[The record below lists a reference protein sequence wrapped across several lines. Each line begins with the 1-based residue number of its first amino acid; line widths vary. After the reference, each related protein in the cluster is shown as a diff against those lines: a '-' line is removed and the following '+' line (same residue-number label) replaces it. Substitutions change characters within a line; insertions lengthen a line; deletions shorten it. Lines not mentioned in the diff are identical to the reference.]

1 MDPPVVPLS
10 RTRLTRDYTFE
21 DDMPP
26 ATAVKSPPAPKS
38 VEGTQGT
45 STPRPSY
52 HEGRSESSR
61 SNDGRSSALR
71 SQAPESPHHSRESSD
86 IRSLETATP
95 TGQMED
101 KGNLEE
107 LRKLDFNLDPIEE
120 TDKSAY
126 EPSISTFSRTSH
138 NTTLTVASSNK
149 LPDFFA
155 QEVFQIVLHNPT
167 TSHQLLKYSQ
177 SRLCGENLEFLEKVT
192 RYNNLLSE
200 VAKNMFDIHRNFI
213 SVNSPN
219 QINISENVLV
229 KVNRDLKS
237 ALTTTLPKLESVFV
251 DSQNSIERLVADDVY
266 PKFVRHQMTM
276 SAAKALAGDRGKY
289 AGLGDC
295 FVLSDPI
302 KADNPIVYASDGFVK
317 VTGYARNEIIPRN
330 CRFLQGRQTD
340 PASVKRLREA
350 ISSRE
355 EIVELLLNQK
365 KSGEPFWNL
374 LYMTPLFDATG
385 NVVFFLGGQI
395 NCSTTV
401 HNQSDVL
408 RILAM
413 SNDTDEKAVDGVLAP
428 EIQKT
433 PSRASKFLANFRSKS
448 GTVEAHRMPGM
459 EDKLLN
465 KMETEKMNLRRQM
478 DTFYT
483 AYSKFLV
490 INYSTFYISFHSA
503 GAATLLYPARP
514 IPNSSISQIVGMDIF
529 RWLSVHSASKVSSEY
544 KSRVRTALKMGNAVS
559 LDLTMCTRR
568 FMGFEKFATHW
579 TPLKNEAGE
588 IAFVILTLGGFQD

>member
-1 MDPPVVPLS
+1 MEPPVVHLN
-10 RTRLTRDYTFE
+10 RTRLTRDYTSE
-21 DDMPP
+21 EEIPSL
-26 ATAVKSPPAPKS
+26 TTVNNPPAPKS
-38 VEGTQGT
+38 LEETQGN

-52 HEGRSESSR
+52 QEVQSESSR
-61 SNDGRSSALR
+61 SSDGRNSTLKNHAR
-71 SQAPESPHHSRESSD
+71 ESPHHSRESSD

-95 TGQMED
+95 NSPPED
-101 KGNLEE
+101 NVNLEE
-107 LRKLDFNLDPIEE
+107 LRKLDFNLEPIEE

-155 QEVFQIVLHNPT
+155 HEVFQIVLHNPT

-177 SRLCGENLEFLEKVT
+177 SRLCGENLEFLERVA

-200 VAKNMFDIHRNFI
+200 VAKNMFDIHRNYI
-213 SVNSPN
+213 SVNAPN

-237 ALTTTLPKLESVFV
+237 ALATTLPKLESVFV
-251 DSQNSIERLVADDVY
+251 DSQNSIERLVAEDVY
-266 PKFVRHQMTM
+266 PRFVRHQMTM
-276 SAAKALAGDRGKY
+276 SATKALAGDRGKY

-330 CRFLQGRQTD
+330 CRFLQGRHTD
-340 PASVKRLREA
+340 PQSVKRLREA

-395 NCSTTV
+395 NCSTTI

-413 SNDTDEKAVDGVLAP
+413 SNDTDEKAVNGVLAHEP
-428 EIQKT
+428 HKI
-433 PSRASKFLANFRSKS
+433 PSRASKFLATFRSKS
-448 GTVEAHRMPGM
+448 GGVEAHRTPGM
-459 EDKLLN
+459 EDNLLN

-478 DTFYT
+478 DTFYS
-483 AYSKFLV
+483 AYSKVWQPALP
-490 INYSTFYISFHSA
+490 SFK
-503 GAATLLYPARP
+503 LL
-514 IPNSSISQIVGMDIF
+514 
-529 RWLSVHSASKVSSEY
+529 
-544 KSRVRTALKMGNAVS
+544 
-559 LDLTMCTRR
+559 C
-568 FMGFEKFATHW
+568 
-579 TPLKNEAGE
+579 
-588 IAFVILTLGGFQD
+588 

>member
-1 MDPPVVPLS
+1 MDPPVVPLN
-10 RTRLTRDYTFE
+10 RPRLTRDYTSGDE
-21 DDMPP
+21 VPSL
-26 ATAVKSPPAPKS
+26 TTLNNSPAPKS
-38 VEGTQGT
+38 LEETQGS
-45 STPRPSY
+45 STPRPIY
-52 HEGRSESSR
+52 QEVQLDSSR
-61 SNDGRSSALR
+61 SNDGRHSTLKTHPR
-71 SQAPESPHHSRESSD
+71 ESPHHSRESSY

-95 TGQMED
+95 NSPPED
-101 KGNLEE
+101 KVNLEE

-138 NTTLTVASSNK
+138 NTTLTVASSTK

-155 QEVFQIVLHNPT
+155 HEVFQIVLHNPT

-177 SRLCGENLEFLEKVT
+177 SRLCGENLEFLERVS

-200 VAKNMFDIHRNFI
+200 VAKNMFDIHRNYI

-219 QINISENVLV
+219 QINISESVLL

-237 ALTTTLPKLESVFV
+237 VLATTLPKLESVFV
-251 DSQNSIERLVADDVY
+251 DSQNSIERLVAEDVY
-266 PKFVRHQMTM
+266 PRFVRHQMTM

-317 VTGYARNEIIPRN
+317 VTGYSRNEIIPRN
-330 CRFLQGRQTD
+330 CRFLQGRHTD
-340 PASVKRLREA
+340 PQSVKRLREA

-395 NCSTTV
+395 NCSTTI
-401 HNQSDVL
+401 HSQSDVL

-413 SNDTDEKAVDGVLAP
+413 SNDTDEKAVDGVLAHEP
-428 EIQKT
+428 HKI
-433 PSRASKFLANFRSKS
+433 PSRTSKFLATFRSKS
-448 GTVEAHRMPGM
+448 GVVEAHRTPGM
-459 EDKLLN
+459 ENNLLN

-478 DTFYT
+478 DTFYS
-483 AYSKFLV
+483 AYSKV
-490 INYSTFYISFHSA
+490 W
-503 GAATLLYPARP
+503 ATL
-514 IPNSSISQIVGMDIF
+514 
-529 RWLSVHSASKVSSEY
+529 
-544 KSRVRTALKMGNAVS
+544 
-559 LDLTMCTRR
+559 
-568 FMGFEKFATHW
+568 
-579 TPLKNEAGE
+579 TPV
-588 IAFVILTLGGFQD
+588 F